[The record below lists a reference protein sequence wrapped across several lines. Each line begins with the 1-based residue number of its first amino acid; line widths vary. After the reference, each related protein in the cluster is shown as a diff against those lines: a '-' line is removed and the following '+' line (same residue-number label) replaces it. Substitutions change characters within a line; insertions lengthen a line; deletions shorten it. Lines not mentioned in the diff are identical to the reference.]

1 MSDAHEH
8 DTGAAFQQ
16 RLLTQDQNR
25 EREIRVKAIEAL
37 LVEKTLVS
45 TALLDTVLDSYEK
58 RYWPTERLPGCRSGL
73 DGPRL

>member
-16 RLLTQDQNR
+16 RLLTTDQNR

-37 LVEKTLVS
+37 L
-45 TALLDTVLDSYEK
+45 D
-58 RYWPTERLPGCRSGL
+58 
-73 DGPRL
+73 